1 MKKMD
6 FIDDNQ
12 TDKLSESPLSSFTCD
27 DVPFL
32 RGTDN
37 DLCAVDLFFVKIVIS
52 CQFRDCNTICA
63 ESL

>member
-1 MKKMD
+1 MD

-12 TDKLSESPLSSFTCD
+12 TDKLSESPLPSLACD

-37 DLCAVDLFFVKIVIS
+37 DLSAINLLFIKVVVS
-52 CQFRDCNTICA
+52 C
-63 ESL
+63 